1 VPATKR
7 VRIIKKIREA
17 SGLWR
22 FISLARIHNRYV
34 WDKRPG
40 YYFVEWWQ
48 GKKRKRQLAGHTPSE
63 AAEAQRRKRNELL
76 GELIAGGKQILKP
89 EESSA
94 TTIQDAIQ
102 TFLGHVRVHS
112 PHKPKT
118 HQRYQKALEHF
129 ERVLGKKKFIEAIS
143 RADIDDYKTARS
155 TDESQQHKGR
165 IITPR
170 TINFEVS
177 VLRTFFYF
185 LINERGIRM
194 ENPCARF
201 KALKDQKAKARRK
214 PPTYQQPELDKIF
227 AQCEEG
233 EKTAFATLLLTGLRE
248 QELCFLAWRDV
259 NLKDPKNA
267 SISVSGDGKEG
278 FSPKDYEERPIP
290 IPEELAERLAKLP
303 RTSQWVFPTKKGN
316 RLTHLLRR
324 LKEIAEAAKV
334 PNATL
339 HKFRHTYATRLLE
352 SGCDIVTV
360 QKLMGHSDIET
371 TRQYLDPDEGL
382 QRKAVNRLS
391 LTQK

>member
-17 SGLWR
+17 SGVWK
-22 FISLARIHNRYV
+22 FISLDRIHNRYQ

-48 GKKRKRQLAGHTPSE
+48 GKKRKRQIAGHTPSE
-63 AAEAQRRKRNELL
+63 ATEAQRRKRNELI
-76 GELIAGGKQILKP
+76 GELIAAGKEFPKT
-89 EESSA
+89 EEVSA
-94 TTIQDAIQ
+94 SPIQDAIQ
-102 TFLGHVRVHS
+102 IFLAHVKVHS

-118 HQRYQKALEHF
+118 HQRYEKVLEHF
-129 ERVLGKKKFIEAIS
+129 ERVLGKKKFIEAIT

-155 TDESQQHKGR
+155 TQESQQHKGR

-214 PPTYQQPELDKIF
+214 PPTYTQAELDKIF
-227 AQCEEG
+227 AHCDET
-233 EKTAFATLLLTGLRE
+233 EKTTFATLLLTGLRD

-259 NLKDPKNA
+259 EIKNPKSA
-267 SISVSGDGKEG
+267 SIKVSGEGKDG

-290 IPEELAERLAKLP
+290 IPEELAQRLAKLP
-303 RTSQWVFPTKKGN
+303 RTSEWVFPNKKGK
-316 RLTHLLRR
+316 RATHLLRR

-334 PNATL
+334 QHATL
-339 HKFRHTYATRLLE
+339 HKYRHTYATRLLE

-371 TRQYLDPDEGL
+371 TQQYLNPDEAL
-382 QRKAVNRLS
+382 KRKAVNRLS